1 MTETVHS
8 VGVTVSEAR
17 LLIEAIEQH
26 FHMAGEDAL
35 PALYET
41 LKEIAE

>member
-1 MTETVHS
+1 MSETVHS

-26 FHMAGEDAL
+26 FHMAGEEVLSD
-35 PALYET
+35 LYET
-41 LKEIAE
+41 LKEITE